1 MVFNLVFKHF
11 NHILMYFVLCLKH
24 LSNDTSNDSK
34 CHILYFIFICNGLM
48 ILLNQSLIYN
58 QRFLISWKYENIV
71 YTIWLW
77 PYLLLYL
84 QQHACLKVYSRWD
97 QVFERWNR
105 SHQTIA
111 TGDKLRRMTRLEIK
125 NDVLKIALSKIDNS
139 LFWRIDWWIFPIK
152 TKFYNVK

>member
-1 MVFNLVFKHF
+1 MSYTIFHF
-11 NHILMYFVLCLKH
+11 YLQWT
-24 LSNDTSNDSK
+24 DDSAQP
-34 CHILYFIFICNGLM
+34 IFDLI
-48 ILLNQSLIYN
+48 QS
-58 QRFLISWKYENIV
+58 FLISWKYENIV

-105 SHQTIA
+105 SHQTFA

-125 NDVLKIALSKIDNS
+125 NDVLKIALSKLDNS

-152 TKFYNVK
+152 TKFYNVKYLI